1 MLFKACYTLWML
13 HPWNFALNMCLRYAD
28 SGVLIDLKRKKNSH
42 SKNYFWEVLISFNDF
57 QIKVAH
63 FTETVVFGSG
73 LCLFGSV

>member
-42 SKNYFWEVLISFNDF
+42 SRNIPYFF
-57 QIKVAH
+57 Q
-63 FTETVVFGSG
+63 
-73 LCLFGSV
+73 